1 MLFRVKKKKKKKRY
15 SKNSLDCYF
24 RSVETFRNNS
34 SSRRDVKSEDKNR
47 CDKRRDEKAKA
58 RYTADATSLLLV
70 EMGNGAETIR
80 DSITIGS
87 DRRSN
92 AIHRPAINTEKWVI
106 SHLELR
112 AAWEEE

>member
-1 MLFRVKKKKKKKRY
+1 MT
-15 SKNSLDCYF
+15 YF
-24 RSVETFRNNS
+24 RKDVVETYKKWSDTRI
-34 SSRRDVKSEDKNR
+34 DVTNIVV
-47 CDKRRDEKAKA
+47 DEKAKGRDTGETRQKSVA
-58 RYTADATSLLLV
+58 L

-80 DSITIGS
+80 DSITIRS

-92 AIHRPAINTEKWVI
+92 TIHRPAINTEKWVI

>member
-1 MLFRVKKKKKKKRY
+1 MLFRVKKKKEKEKILEKFARLLF
-15 SKNSLDCYF
+15 SIGRDFS
-24 RSVETFRNNS
+24 ET

>member
-34 SSRRDVKSEDKNR
+34 ETSSRREDKNR
-47 CDKRRDEKAKA
+47 RDKRRDEKAKA
-58 RYTADATSLLLV
+58 RYTVDATSLLLV

-92 AIHRPAINTEKWVI
+92 TIHRPAINTEKWVI